1 MFNVLLLQTNPPVQD
16 VSLWGGFFRVFGL
29 LAVLLFACYLLLRYM
44 GRRAGSLREQSPG
57 GRLELIDRLGL
68 EPRRSVYVL
77 RVGSRY
83 VAIAS
88 TEAGVQVLMELS
100 PDAVQSPS
108 PAVERGQPS

>member
-1 MFNVLLLQTNPPVQD
+1 VLLLQTNPPAPD
-16 VSLWGGFFRVFGL
+16 TNLWLSFFRVFGVLAAL
-29 LAVLLFACYLLLRYM
+29 LVSCYFLLRFL
-44 GRRAGSLREQSPG
+44 GRRMGSMRERSPG

-77 RVGSRY
+77 RVGARY

-100 PDAVQSPS
+100 PEVESATTSPTG
-108 PAVERGQPS
+108 EKGQPS